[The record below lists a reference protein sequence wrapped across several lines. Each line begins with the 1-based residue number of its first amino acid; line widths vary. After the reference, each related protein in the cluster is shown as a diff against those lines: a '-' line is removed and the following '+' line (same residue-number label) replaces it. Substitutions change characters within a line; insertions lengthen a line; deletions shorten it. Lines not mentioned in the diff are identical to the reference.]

1 MSPPEDTMAQL
12 PRPPTAHSL
21 TLQVNYIWGKF
32 RNEIF
37 SKDADGHVTPL
48 YDMHF
53 RLLKPQLRFIRVVD
67 KAQIAKGTVNGFSI
81 SGECMIHDR
90 KLTLKPL
97 KRWKTQYNYLSHA
110 LDGVPISWIANSSM
124 TVWDF
129 VCVNSVTQ
137 EPIAKFAVNLWAL
150 KNVGNFYFEK
160 SAEDIPDGLRDE
172 VVVVGLTLLY
182 TMTSR
187 INNPVQLVGAVFA
200 KPGKAEREEDQTEL
214 ELENGRQGGKLKPS

>member
-1 MSPPEDTMAQL
+1 MAQL
-12 PRPPTAHSL
+12 PTSL
-21 TLQVNYIWGKF
+21 TPHNLNLQVNYTWSKF
-32 RNEIF
+32 RNEIL
-37 SKDADGHVTPL
+37 SKDAYGRVTPL

-53 RLLKPQLRFIRVVD
+53 RFLKPQLRFTRVVD
-67 KAQIAKGTVNGFSI
+67 KKQIAEGTINGFSI
-81 SGECMIHDR
+81 SGECMIHGQ

-97 KRWKTQYNYLSHA
+97 KRWKTQYNYISHA

-160 SAEDIPDGLRDE
+160 SAADIPGVLRDE
-172 VVVVGLTLLY
+172 VVVIGLTLLY

-200 KPGKAEREEDQTEL
+200 KPGKAEREEGQTEL
-214 ELENGRQGGKLKPS
+214 ELEDERRDGKVKPS